1 MAKKNLKNKI
11 STFILLD
18 MKTHHK
24 DVKIFYEEW
33 NRFQSQLEFWEKMKY
48 ELSEAPNRQLDQ

>member
-1 MAKKNLKNKI
+1 MPKMAKKKILKNKI

-24 DVKIFYEEW
+24 ASAVKTE
-33 NRFQSQLEFWEKMKY
+33 
-48 ELSEAPNRQLDQ
+48 